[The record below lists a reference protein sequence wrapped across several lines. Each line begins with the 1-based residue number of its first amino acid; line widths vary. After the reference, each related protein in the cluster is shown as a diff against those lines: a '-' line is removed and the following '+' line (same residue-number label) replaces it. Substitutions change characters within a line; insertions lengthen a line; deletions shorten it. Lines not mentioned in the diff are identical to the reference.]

1 MRIGCEVSDPRQ
13 VACSVPQGSILGPAL
28 FNIYINDL
36 PAVPKLCSLKNY
48 VHDLQLYLSFPVQET
63 DMSVEHLSEDLQRIA
78 AWCCTHSLLINPDKT
93 KLLLLG
99 TPQMLARVPK
109 GFGVTLLSKE
119 ILPSCSAKDFG
130 VIVDSHLS
138 FDEHVTEVVS
148 KCIGSLCQI
157 NRVKH
162 LFHRSTLITII
173 NSLVFSKLFYC
184 SSMWASTT
192 KKNIARL
199 QKVQNFAARIVTGAW
214 RYDHITPTLKELH

>member
-1 MRIGCEVSDPRQ
+1 
-13 VACSVPQGSILGPAL
+13 
-28 FNIYINDL
+28 
-36 PAVPKLCSLKNY
+36 
-48 VHDLQLYLSFPVQET
+48 
-63 DMSVEHLSEDLQRIA
+63 
-78 AWCCTHSLLINPDKT
+78 
-93 KLLLLG
+93 
-99 TPQMLARVPK
+99 MLARVSK

-119 ILPSCSAKDFG
+119 ILPSCSAKDLG

-162 LFHRSTLITII
+162 LFDSSTLVTII

-199 QKVQNFAARIVTGAW
+199 QKVQNFAARIVTGA
-214 RYDHITPTLKELH
+214 RKYDHITPILKELHWLPVDKQLEVRDTLMAFKCIKGLAPPSLCNKFTTRSQVHTRNTRNNDKLNMPFFRSATGQRSVQLWNDLPESLTNMESFNVFKNAIKGRALDKFLSH